1 MADETKS
8 PELVAI
14 ETVAKQVVDFKNDL
28 TKYAT
33 KEELKKFND
42 SAEKINKDFETLK
55 TNLGN
60 WDGESV
66 ESMMKK
72 INTQLK
78 EMQEDVQRSKDSKP
92 GKNKFQLF
100 DPAEVKAF
108 VKDVWDENGAKTS
121 KASSFKI
128 NNGFLMGGLVSKA
141 AEIMGYPDFFEGV
154 PGVTTDVTAFT
165 GRVIDPTLYQR
176 KRKRNFIL
184 DNFTIPSIAAPTL
197 IYLEKMEVSGDS
209 ASNDDPGGAEWI
221 VPGAQKPMRSFRVT
235 STKVEAKKVAIFGT
249 VHDDLLRDVPSLE
262 NWIREDFTAEMRES
276 YNDALLNNDPAT
288 DPDAPLG
295 LKENAIQYADTA
307 AFNNTIFE
315 ANEIDAIIAAIAYMA
330 SLKEE
335 PMMAAVSSSV
345 YYKLFV
351 LKDLEGRY
359 QNNNLVYTNSR
370 GQIFVAGVP
379 VIMAD
384 QDDIADTHLLL
395 LGVDGFQIRNYE
407 SLVFERGLNGEDFRY
422 DRTSYRA
429 YQKVLSYI
437 PSHRYNSVLYDTF
450 TNIITA
456 IDAP

>member
-14 ETVAKQVVDFKNDL
+14 ETVAKQVDDFKKDL
-28 TKYAT
+28 GNKAT
-33 KEELKKFND
+33 KEDIKKFND
-42 SAEKINKDFETLK
+42 AAEKLNKDFETLK
-55 TNLGN
+55 ANLGN

-78 EMQEDVQRSKDSKP
+78 EMQEDVARTKETG
-92 GKNKFQLF
+92 GKSKFQLF

-108 VKDVWDENGAKTS
+108 ASGIWDENGAKTS
-121 KASSFKI
+121 KAASFKI
-128 NNGFLMGGLVSKA
+128 NNSFLMGGLVSKA
-141 AEIMGYPDFFEGV
+141 AEIMGYPEFFEGV
-154 PGVTTDVTAFT
+154 PGVTTDVSAFT

-184 DNFTIPSIAAPTL
+184 DNFNIPSIGAPTL
-197 IYLEKMEVSGDS
+197 IYLEKMEVSGDN
-209 ASNDDPGGAEWI
+209 ASNEDTGGAEWI

-262 NWIREDFTAEMRES
+262 NWIREDFTAEIREA
-276 YNDALLNNDPAT
+276 YNDALLNNDPGT

-307 AFNNTIFE
+307 AFNNTILD

-335 PMMAAVSSSV
+335 PMMAAVSSSI

-351 LKDLEGRY
+351 LKDNQARY
-359 QNNNLVYTNSR
+359 QNSNLVYTNSR

-379 VIMAD
+379 VVMAD

-437 PSHRYNSVLYDTF
+437 PSHRENAVLYDTF
-450 TNIITA
+450 ANIITA
-456 IDAP
+456 IDKP

>member
-1 MADETKS
+1 
-8 PELVAI
+8 V
-14 ETVAKQVVDFKNDL
+14 
-28 TKYAT
+28 
-33 KEELKKFND
+33 
-42 SAEKINKDFETLK
+42 
-55 TNLGN
+55 
-60 WDGESV
+60 
-66 ESMMKK
+66 
-72 INTQLK
+72 QLK
-78 EMQEDVQRSKDSKP
+78 EMQEDVAKSKDGSS
-92 GKNKFQLF
+92 GKGKFQLF

-128 NNGFLMGGLVSKA
+128 NNGFLMGGMIAKA
-141 AEIMGYPDFFEGV
+141 AEIMGYPNFFEGV
-154 PGVTTDVTAFT
+154 PGVVTDISAFT
-165 GRVIDPTLYQR
+165 GRVVDPTLYQR

-184 DNFTIPSIAAPTL
+184 DNFTIPSIGAPTL
-197 IYLEKMEVSGDS
+197 IYLEKIEVSGDDGS
-209 ASNDDPGGAEWI
+209 QEDSGGAEWI

-262 NWIREDFTAEMRES
+262 NWIREDFTAEIREA
-276 YNDALLNNDPAT
+276 YNDALLNNDPGS

-307 AFNNTIFE
+307 AFNNSIFE

-335 PMMAAVSSSV
+335 PMMAVVSSSV

-370 GQIFVAGVP
+370 GQLFVAGVP
-379 VIMAD
+379 VILAD
-384 QDDIADTHLLL
+384 QEDVPDTHLLL
-395 LGVDGFQIRNYE
+395 IGVDGFQIRNYE

-422 DRTSYRA
+422 DRTSFRA

-437 PSHRYNSVLYDTF
+437 PSHRHNAVLYDTF

>member
-1 MADETKS
+1 MADEAKS
-8 PELVAI
+8 PELEAI
-14 ETVAKQVVDFKNDL
+14 ETVAKQVEVFKKELGN
-28 TKYAT
+28 TAT
-33 KEELKKFND
+33 KEEVKKFND
-42 SAEKINKDFETLK
+42 SAEKLNKDFAELK
-55 TNLGN
+55 ANLGN

-78 EMQEDVQRSKDSKP
+78 EMQEDVQRAKDSKP

-100 DPAEVKAF
+100 DPEELKAF
-108 VKDVWDENGAKTS
+108 SKGIWDDNGAKTS
-121 KASSFKI
+121 KAASFKI
-128 NNGFLMGGLVSKA
+128 NNSFLMGGLVSKA

-154 PGVTTDVTAFT
+154 NGVTTDVSAFT

-197 IYLEKMEVSGDS
+197 VYLEKMEVSGAT
-209 ASNDDPGGAEWI
+209 ASSEDPGGAEWI

-276 YNDALLNNDPAT
+276 YNDALLNNDPGT

-307 AFNNTIFE
+307 AFNNTILD

-335 PMMAAVSSSV
+335 PMMAAVSSSI

-351 LKDLEGRY
+351 LKDNQARY
-359 QNNNLVYTNSR
+359 QNSNLVYTNSR

-379 VIMAD
+379 VILAD

-437 PSHRYNSVLYDTF
+437 PSHRTNAVLYDTF
-450 TNIITA
+450 ANIITA
-456 IDAP
+456 IDKP

>member
-1 MADETKS
+1 MATETKS
-8 PELVAI
+8 SELLAI
-14 ETVAKQVVDFKNDL
+14 EEVAKQVVEFK
-28 TKYAT
+28 
-33 KEELKKFND
+33 KELAGKASAEEMKKFND
-42 SAEKINKDFETLK
+42 SSTKINADFESLK
-55 TNLGN
+55 KNLGN
-60 WDGESV
+60 WDGETV
-66 ESMMKK
+66 EACMKK
-72 INTQLK
+72 INKQL
-78 EMQEDVQRSKDSKP
+78 EEIQEDVNRSKDSGLTKD
-92 GKNKFQLF
+92 KFRLF
-100 DPAEVKAF
+100 DPAEVKKF
-108 VKDVWDENGAKTS
+108 SESVWDDNGAKTH
-121 KASSFKI
+121 AQASFKI
-128 NNGFLMGGLVSKA
+128 NNSFLRGGLVAKA

-184 DNFTIPSIAAPTL
+184 DNFSIPSIAAPTL
-197 IYLEKMEVSGDS
+197 IYLEKMEVSGDN
-209 ASNDDPGGAEWI
+209 ASNEDPGGAEWI

-235 STKVEAKKVAIFGT
+235 STKVEAKKIAIFGT

-262 NWIREDFTAEMRES
+262 NWIREDFTAEMREG
-276 YNDALLNNDPAT
+276 YNDGLLNNDPGV

-295 LKENAIQYADTA
+295 LKTNAIQYADTT
-307 AFNNTIFE
+307 AFNNTIPD
-315 ANEIDAIIAAIAYMA
+315 ANEIDAIVAAIAYMA

-351 LKDLEGRY
+351 LKDNQSRY
-359 QNNNLVYTNSR
+359 QNSNLVYTNSR

-379 VIMAD
+379 VILAD
-384 QDDIADTHLLL
+384 AEDVADTHLLL

-437 PSHRYNSVLYDTF
+437 ASHRYNAVLYDTF
-450 TNIITA
+450 SNIMTA